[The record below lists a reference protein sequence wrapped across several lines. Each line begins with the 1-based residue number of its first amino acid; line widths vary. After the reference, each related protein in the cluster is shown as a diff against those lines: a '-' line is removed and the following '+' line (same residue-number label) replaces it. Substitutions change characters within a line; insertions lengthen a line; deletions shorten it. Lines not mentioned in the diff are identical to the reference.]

1 MLRSHVSNNTFDGIN
16 MFDGIDAMYFYS
28 GPKGNHYHSLH
39 PARQQQPS
47 NWETLRFLLS
57 NARWWKDEYRFDGY
71 RFDGVT
77 SMMCH
82 HHGLSFTFTGQWRH
96 QPQPAG
102 AGSEGHRHR
111 GTGRGKLVVSKLG

>member
-1 MLRSHVSNNTFDGIN
+1 MLRSHASNNTNDGIN

-28 GPKGNHYHSLH
+28 SPKGDHWMWDSCQFNSSN
-39 PARQQQPS
+39 R
-47 NWETLRFLLS
+47 NWETLRFLPS
-57 NARWWKDEYRFDGY
+57 DARWWKDEYRFDGY